1 MRKSIFVWESAGI
14 FFIIIF
20 GSFLHFA
27 FELSG
32 NWKPLALIAAV
43 NESVWEHLKLAFWP
57 GLFYSLFELGRIR
70 KSTNN
75 FIAAKTASLYT
86 MPIAIVVL
94 FYSYTWILG
103 EDLFIMDI
111 LIFIIAVIIGQL
123 VSYKLLTSRKLPQIF
138 DKLALLLLIIV
149 ILSFSLLTFYAPHFT
164 IFRDPISGGYGII
177 D

>member
-1 MRKSIFVWESAGI
+1 MRRPVLVWELAGI

-32 NWKPLALIAAV
+32 NWKPLALIAAA
-43 NESVWEHLKLAFWP
+43 NESVWEHLKLVFWP
-57 GLFYSLFELGRIR
+57 GLFYFIFEFKYLG

-75 FIAAKTASLYT
+75 FIPAKTISLYL
-86 MPIAIVVL
+86 MPITIVVL
-94 FYSYTWILG
+94 FYSYTLILG

-123 VSYKLLTSRKLPQIF
+123 VSYKLLTSSKLPQSF
-138 DKLALLLLIIV
+138 NKLAPFFLII
-149 ILSFSLLTFYAPHFT
+149 IFLAFSLLTFYAPHLP
-164 IFRDPISGGYGII
+164 IFRDPISSGYGII

>member
-1 MRKSIFVWESAGI
+1 MRRPVLVWELAGI

-43 NESVWEHLKLAFWP
+43 NESVWEHLKLVFWP
-57 GLFYSLFELGRIR
+57 GLFYSIFELRYLG
-70 KSTNN
+70 KTTNN
-75 FIAAKTASLYT
+75 FIAAKTISLYL
-86 MPIAIVVL
+86 MPITIVVL
-94 FYSYTWILG
+94 FYSYTFILG

-111 LIFIIAVIIGQL
+111 LIFITAVIIGQL
-123 VSYKLLTSRKLPQIF
+123 VSYKLLTSIKLPQSF
-138 DKLALLLLIIV
+138 NKLAPVFLII
-149 ILSFSLLTFYAPHFT
+149 IFLAFSLLTFYAPHLP
-164 IFRDPISGGYGII
+164 IFRDPSSGGYGII

>member
-14 FFIIIF
+14 FFIIIL

-57 GLFYSLFELGRIR
+57 GFFYSLFELGRIR

-138 DKLALLLLIIV
+138 DKLALVLLIII
-149 ILSFSLLTFYAPHFT
+149 ILSFSLLTFYAPHLT